1 MMIKLHIKKTL
12 LALQKKQLE
21 NEVALEERQMQFFHK
36 FLDEQR
42 KLESEEREKDRKFFY
57 NKYHS

>member
-12 LALQKKQLE
+12 LALQKKQL
-21 NEVALEERQMQFFHK
+21 EVALEERQMQFFHK

-57 NKYHS
+57 N